1 MLLLDFYIANL
12 GPLIE
17 AALFPLAKGK
27 ENTFDSLSS
36 ASSNGSGL
44 KNVIKIYTT
53 HRCYNKN
60 INKKKIVQG
69 FKKWYS
75 KECLWLS
82 MIFIML

>member
-27 ENTFDSLSS
+27 ENTFESLSS

-44 KNVIKIYTT
+44 KNVIKI
-53 HRCYNKN
+53 
-60 INKKKIVQG
+60 
-69 FKKWYS
+69 
-75 KECLWLS
+75 
-82 MIFIML
+82 